1 VPTTEVVLVIGINRH
16 EGSLTWNV
24 AVIMACEAT
33 TAAKIAM
40 TKEGIN
46 QPGGTALKKGFEYA
60 AGLTLI

>member
-1 VPTTEVVLVIGINRH
+1 MSAISIDRH
-16 EGSLTWNV
+16 SGCLTWNV

-33 TAAKIAM
+33 TAAKIAI
-40 TKEGIN
+40 TKEGIT

>member
-1 VPTTEVVLVIGINRH
+1 VLAIGTNRH
-16 EGSLTWNV
+16 KGCLTWKV
-24 AVIMACEAT
+24 AVMMACEAT
-33 TAAKIAM
+33 TAAKIAI